1 MLKDPIRKFI
11 TRAFYFFKSKQEKKI
26 YASAETQT
34 QILTDQE
41 TIRSLNKSYERLKRE
56 FEAIKSAK
64 R

>member
-11 TRAFYFFKSKQEKKI
+11 TRVFYFFKNKQKKKN
-26 YASAETQT
+26 YASVETQT

-41 TIRSLNKSYERLKRE
+41 TIKSLNKSYERLKKE
-56 FEAIKSAK
+56 FEGMKSAK